1 MDTLGNYGEKMLK
14 IGITFRITNADS
26 YEETRDSL
34 SHDWPIFLEKI
45 NAVPIW
51 IPNSLSNLTTFL
63 EQMKLDG
70 IILSGGD
77 NIGQFPIRDETEKKL
92 INFAVKKNIPILGVC
107 RGMQVLNE
115 FFGGTN
121 KILNNDDHV
130 GNNHLVQVEHDSF
143 SKLINSSEITVNS
156 FHRNIIPSSSLAK
169 ILNPVALSKT
179 DDTVEAF
186 IHKELPI
193 IGVMWHPEREQKSF
207 DEKIIS
213 DIFNVK

>member
-1 MDTLGNYGEKMLK
+1 MLK

-45 NAVPIW
+45 NAIPIW
-51 IPNSLSNLTTFL
+51 IPNSLSNLTPFL
-63 EQMKLDG
+63 EQMELDG

-77 NIGQFPIRDETEKKL
+77 NIGEFPMRDETEKKL
-92 INFAVKKNIPILGVC
+92 INFAVRKNIPILGVC

-115 FFGGTN
+115 FFGGNTE
-121 KILNNDDHV
+121 ILNNDNHV
-130 GNNHLVQVEHDSF
+130 GNNHIVQIEHDLF
-143 SKLINSSEITVNS
+143 SKLINCSEITVNS

-169 ILNPVALSKT
+169 ILKPIALSKT
-179 DDTVEAF
+179 DDTIEAF
-186 IHKELPI
+186 IHEELPI

-207 DEKIIS
+207 DEKIVHG
-213 DIFNVK
+213 IFKIK